1 MGLIKW
7 PDKNSFN
14 QTSFHPYILFSIT
27 TRKKHHPM
35 AAVLKKIS
43 QGNTIEQHDEVHL
56 KVTKYCFLY
65 EAMR

>member
-1 MGLIKW
+1 MGLIIKW

-27 TRKKHHPM
+27 TRNKHHPM
-35 AAVLKKIS
+35 AAVLKIS

-56 KVTKYCFLY
+56 K
-65 EAMR
+65 

>member
-27 TRKKHHPM
+27 TRNKHPM
-35 AAVLKKIS
+35 AAVLKKYHKEILL
-43 QGNTIEQHDEVHL
+43 NNMMEVHL

>member
-27 TRKKHHPM
+27 TRNKHPM
-35 AAVLKKIS
+35 AAVLKNIKEILLNNMMKS
-43 QGNTIEQHDEVHL
+43 I
-56 KVTKYCFLY
+56 
-65 EAMR
+65 